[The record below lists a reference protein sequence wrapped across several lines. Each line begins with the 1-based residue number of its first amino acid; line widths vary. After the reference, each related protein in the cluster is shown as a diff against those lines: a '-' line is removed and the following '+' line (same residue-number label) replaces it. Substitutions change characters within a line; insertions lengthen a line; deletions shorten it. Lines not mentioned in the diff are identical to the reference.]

1 MPEEDGAPGPRSPQT
16 GAHPAGSS
24 GPSTG
29 EHVKAVASSVL
40 RAVVSKLTTGDDSA
54 APASTP
60 DAAAARTGGPVEP
73 FEPVEPWQG
82 ADRTGHLGAEL
93 GTASRATLRAL
104 FGVLDEVEAGRGE
117 LDGLGDQLRA
127 VAALTARE
135 PGIRR
140 ALTDAA
146 RAGEDRSALA
156 HRLLDGKVSTAAAD
170 MTARA
175 ASGRWSAPRDLVDA
189 LDIVATAAEVAAAD
203 RAGALDSLE
212 DDLFRFGRIVAAD
225 EGLRSALSNRTA
237 PTPARAELVRR
248 LLAGRA
254 SEAAVRLATAA
265 ATEVR
270 GRSVEVALAE
280 QDEVVAARR
289 HRIVALVRTAHPLA
303 PDQHERLAA
312 ALARQAGQPV
322 QLNTVLDPS
331 LGAGF
336 HVEMGDSVVDASV
349 ASRLAEARRRLAG

>member
-1 MPEEDGAPGPRSPQT
+1 MSDDDRPASGATPLG
-16 GAHPAGSS
+16 GDAS
-24 GPSTG
+24 GPSAAD
-29 EHVKAVASSVL
+29 HVKSVASSVL
-40 RAVVSKLTTGDDSA
+40 RAVVGKLSSVGDEPA
-54 APASTP
+54 AEQETAG
-60 DAAAARTGGPVEP
+60 AAGKHAGQPMQP
-73 FEPVEPWQG
+73 FEPVEPWQS
-82 ADRTGHLGAEL
+82 ADRSGHLGAEL

-104 FGVLDEVEAGRGE
+104 FGVLDEVEAGGGE
-117 LDGLGDQLRA
+117 LAGLGDQLRA
-127 VAALTARE
+127 VAALTSRE
-135 PGIRR
+135 PGVRR
-140 ALTDAA
+140 ALTDGA
-146 RAGEDRSALA
+146 RAVEARSALA
-156 HRLLDGKVSTAAAD
+156 HQLLDGKVDPAAAE

-189 LDIVATAAEVAAAD
+189 LDIIATAAEVAAAD

-237 PTPARAELVRR
+237 PTSARAELVRR

-254 SEAAVRLATAA
+254 SDAAVRLATAA

-289 HRIVALVRTAHPLA
+289 HRIVALVHTAHPLTA
-303 PDQHERLAA
+303 DQHVRLAA

-331 LGAGF
+331 LVAGF

-349 ASRLAEARRRLAG
+349 ASRLSEARRRLTG